1 MIQNK
6 LLISSILLLTST
18 ELAAHPLSEAIQ
30 KALNSNPQMQSARAG
45 ITIAEAQLKQMQG
58 AYYPTIDLAL
68 QSGKE
73 HTNKPGAP
81 PEGGDPTMFKQ
92 DHSLTLTQKL
102 FDGGMTDSV
111 VERSE
116 KMLNN
121 ARIHQRD
128 IEGTISINVIESWY
142 ELYRLQQVIKLTEEN
157 VAKHKLVFEQIQ
169 QKAEAGAAA
178 QAELALAEGPYILS
192 LTALVANKGLY
203 RDATAR
209 YATVVGELPVLPL
222 PSPDLEI
229 EVTLPENVDQAITH
243 VQANAATIQTAI
255 SNLQAAE
262 ADRKGAQSSLFP
274 TFDFELKN
282 LFKNDA
288 GAVEG
293 KEYGWTALLKMNYNL
308 FRGGTDKAR
317 REETATAVVDA
328 KEQLDLARRGAEEQ
342 TKILWGAVEVSND
355 ILELNHQQ
363 QLMAIAT
370 RDTTNE
376 QFKMGEVD
384 IMAIMG
390 AEDALFAAKQA
401 VLQEEVTGALSRF
414 RLLNQLGY
422 LTATP
427 CNSADCDAATDN
439 KPNSDEVHEA
449 EDREQQMMEQI
460 TDKMGH
466 QVDQLLDTPLSDS
479 TTETE
484 TTFSSD
490 APAVAPTAA
499 DSPSVTEQE
508 STKVIPVSEPEPE
521 PEKLT
526 TTDAD
531 SQTNLETN
539 LNSTVD
545 GETEIAA
552 EAAVETPEEAVVQT
566 ITELTGPADQ
576 TKVTVARNEEN
587 YIEVERASEETRSPT
602 NHQVEITGPQ
612 NAEKTTVDH
621 SNTIYREREI
631 PKASITVDQP
641 AEETESSVA
650 PAAAEQ
656 NSETVN
662 QAATMTPAD
671 TASIENTITIEVS
684 SPDQP
689 STNRF
694 VRGKIG
700 G

>member
-384 IMAIMG
+384 IMPLWGLKMPC
-390 AEDALFAAKQA
+390 L
-401 VLQEEVTGALSRF
+401 LQSRPF
-414 RLLNQLGY
+414 
-422 LTATP
+422 
-427 CNSADCDAATDN
+427 
-439 KPNSDEVHEA
+439 
-449 EDREQQMMEQI
+449 
-460 TDKMGH
+460 
-466 QVDQLLDTPLSDS
+466 
-479 TTETE
+479 
-484 TTFSSD
+484 
-490 APAVAPTAA
+490 
-499 DSPSVTEQE
+499 
-508 STKVIPVSEPEPE
+508 
-521 PEKLT
+521 
-526 TTDAD
+526 
-531 SQTNLETN
+531 
-539 LNSTVD
+539 
-545 GETEIAA
+545 
-552 EAAVETPEEAVVQT
+552 
-566 ITELTGPADQ
+566 
-576 TKVTVARNEEN
+576 
-587 YIEVERASEETRSPT
+587 
-602 NHQVEITGPQ
+602 
-612 NAEKTTVDH
+612 
-621 SNTIYREREI
+621 YRKR
-631 PKASITVDQP
+631 
-641 AEETESSVA
+641 
-650 PAAAEQ
+650 
-656 NSETVN
+656 
-662 QAATMTPAD
+662 
-671 TASIENTITIEVS
+671 
-684 SPDQP
+684 
-689 STNRF
+689 
-694 VRGKIG
+694 
-700 G
+700 